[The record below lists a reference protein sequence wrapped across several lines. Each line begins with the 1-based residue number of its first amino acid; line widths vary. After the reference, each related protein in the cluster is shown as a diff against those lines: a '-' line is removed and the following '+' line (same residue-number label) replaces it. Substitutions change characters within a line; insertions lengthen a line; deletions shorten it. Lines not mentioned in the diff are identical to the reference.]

1 MNSFGYGGANVY
13 VVMDDAFHYVK
24 ERGLTA
30 NHPTVPSTK
39 QFPRTYST
47 SPYSTVKCVTRS
59 SASYA
64 NSEGCKANSTTRSPA
79 TSLAGKTEPNAF
91 VKTVIHFK

>member
-1 MNSFGYGGANVY
+1 MNSFGSGGANVY

-30 NHPTVPSTK
+30 NHPTVPSAK
-39 QFPRTYST
+39 QFPRTYR
-47 SPYSTVKCVTRS
+47 TRS
-59 SASYA
+59 L
-64 NSEGCKANSTTRSPA
+64 A

-91 VKTVIHFK
+91 VKTVIPFK